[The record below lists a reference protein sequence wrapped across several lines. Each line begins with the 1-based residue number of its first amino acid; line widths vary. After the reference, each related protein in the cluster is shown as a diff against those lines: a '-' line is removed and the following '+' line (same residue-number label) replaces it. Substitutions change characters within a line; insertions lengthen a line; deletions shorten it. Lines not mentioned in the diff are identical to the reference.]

1 VAGHKPKKKEEEEKG
16 GGKFSVAH
24 QEVYDSTSSIE
35 ASI

>member
-1 VAGHKPKKKEEEEKG
+1 MAGHKPKKGEEEEKG
-16 GGKFSVAH
+16 GGRLSVAH